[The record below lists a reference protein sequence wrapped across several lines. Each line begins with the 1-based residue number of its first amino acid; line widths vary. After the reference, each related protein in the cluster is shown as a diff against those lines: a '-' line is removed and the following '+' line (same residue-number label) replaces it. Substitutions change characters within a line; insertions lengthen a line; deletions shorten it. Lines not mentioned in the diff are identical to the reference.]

1 MALRRGRGVEGVVAA
16 RGRGSS
22 GAGPGRGWRATTDSP
37 ATEGRRRAGTE
48 GAARA
53 AAAV

>member
-37 ATEGRRRAGTE
+37 ATGGRRRAGTE
-48 GAARA
+48 GAARVA
-53 AAAV
+53 AAE